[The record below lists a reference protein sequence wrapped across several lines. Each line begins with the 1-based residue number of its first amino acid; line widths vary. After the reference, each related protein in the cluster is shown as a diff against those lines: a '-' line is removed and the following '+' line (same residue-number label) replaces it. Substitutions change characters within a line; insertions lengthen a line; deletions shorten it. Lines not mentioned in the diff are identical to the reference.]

1 MQDSN
6 EWHSFSIR
14 FHCLCCTSVCH
25 THTQEGSQRIRI
37 RIPAGWNLDE
47 KKTGQRKKHQEPSML
62 SNWVDAPLE
71 IHKAFSLK
79 IIKMRQAFK
88 IKQRGNLIVLK
99 RREKG
104 SPVPHYFPHFLASYR
119 WEWIGS
125 IWQLGQ
131 QMSSFLYF
139 FSYLLSQLTEPGMNK
154 ANMEPESDKC
164 NWSEINRRKGVA
176 EITKDT
182 DTVS

>member
-1 MQDSN
+1 MNDI
-6 EWHSFSIR
+6 HFR
-14 FHCLCCTSVCH
+14 FASTVFAALPFATH
-25 THTQEGSQRIRI
+25 THRKAAKGFGFGFQQDET
-37 RIPAGWNLDE
+37 WME

-119 WEWIGS
+119 WE
-125 IWQLGQ
+125 
-131 QMSSFLYF
+131 
-139 FSYLLSQLTEPGMNK
+139 
-154 ANMEPESDKC
+154 
-164 NWSEINRRKGVA
+164 
-176 EITKDT
+176 
-182 DTVS
+182 